1 MDLPPLADL
10 TDRARRFLEGPHVV
24 VVGTTGRDGTPH
36 QAVAWYR
43 LDPDDRILLN
53 SRAPRRWPD
62 ELKANPRC
70 GLAVIDAAD
79 PMRWLGV
86 QGVVESIVDDV
97 AVAREDIVA
106 LAHRYDSADPSDIAM
121 YRTQER
127 ISFRIRIISVHDH
140 LED

>member
-1 MDLPPLADL
+1 MDLPPPADL
-10 TDRARRFLEGPHVV
+10 TDRARHFLQGPHIV

-62 ELKANPRC
+62 ELKADPRC
-70 GLAVIDAAD
+70 ALAVIDKDD
-79 PMRWLGV
+79 PLRWLGL

-106 LAHRYDSADPSDIAM
+106 LAYRYDSADPADIAM
-121 YRTQER
+121 FRTQER
-127 ISFRIRIISVHDH
+127 ISFRIRIVSLHDH